1 MASDHIMPTVSA
13 SGSAVRDPRVSR
25 QIASEVRDMI
35 TSGQIVP
42 GSPAPTITVLAA
54 RHGVAR
60 QTAAKALRLLVA
72 EGLMI
77 RYPGFGYYVISRPGC
92 LSPQG
97 ISHFEP
103 ALL

>member
-1 MASDHIMPTVSA
+1 MASDHSMP
-13 SGSAVRDPRVSR
+13 AVGGGGNVIRDPRRSQ
-25 QIASEVRDMI
+25 QIASEVRDLIISGMI
-35 TSGQIVP
+35 GP
-42 GSPAPTITVLAA
+42 GDPAPTITELAA

-72 EGLMI
+72 EGLMT

-97 ISHFEP
+97 IGH
-103 ALL
+103 L